1 MKYNN
6 NSKVFGVEKEVGK
19 LNGILDAIY
28 QNVFGE
34 ELYKSLESKA
44 AHLLYFLVKDHP
56 FVDGCKR
63 IAATIFLEF
72 LNKNNALIINGKLTI
87 SNDALAA
94 ITLLAAESKPEE
106 MDNILGVIMNILE

>member
-1 MKYNN
+1 MTIAHFLNL
-6 NSKVFGVEKEVGK
+6 KESGK
-19 LNGILDAIY
+19 LNGILEAVY
-28 QNVFGE
+28 LNVFGE
-34 ELYKSLESKA
+34 EVYKTIESKA

-72 LNKNNALIINGKLTI
+72 LNKNKMLVRNGKLLI

-94 ITLLAAESKPEE
+94 VTLLVAESNPNE
-106 MDNILGVIMNILE
+106 MDLIINVIINIIGV